1 MSEKKKTE
9 QNNEK
14 GIYPF
19 KKNEWFLIV
28 LDFILF
34 YLSFFETEMLKQIIK
49 TSWLKY
55 FFDYKVFR
63 IFLDKGTT
71 FTLFLFI
78 TFFII
83 YKRIPKKETKTK

>member
-1 MSEKKKTE
+1 MSEEKKTE

-19 KKNEWFLIV
+19 GKLWWLIV

-34 YLSFFETEMLKQIIK
+34 YFSFFKIEILKQIIT

-55 FFDYKVFR
+55 LFDYEVFK
-63 IFLDKGTT
+63 IFLDKGIT

-83 YKRIPKKETKTK
+83 YKRIPKTKKETK